1 MGFLWRMQSK
11 REKRSS
17 KEAVAPETTD
27 HEATNEEPV
36 TVQDEAQEEPTATAA
51 GIVPGEEEK
60 ELPKEEPKEE
70 PEQEAIAVPEQ
81 ELMQEP
87 EREATQEPE
96 HEPMQEAKQEAAMV
110 QAPEAPET
118 AGAAT
123 LATAAPVGAPV
134 SITEPT
140 EYEERPAM
148 MGRSHTTPRDAAAVG
163 AGPTPMHV
171 IRPITS
177 PRADSKLRNWFRDQ
191 LVRRS
196 SGPVRVYPHQPGPEF
211 NSESEVGFSG
221 GAALAAKPESQP
233 ESRPES
239 RGAALSSHPP
249 TGDDLDQ
256 GEPARN
262 GSLDVGKTNTFSDSS
277 VGSAEPA
284 TNGHA
289 KSKRERFKKTFLK
302 SVSRTDESKTNGS
315 GTTPETKVQ
324 GSDIRGLR
332 DSAIDQGLPVP
343 PVLGETASAGRES
356 RFSEDLS

>member
-1 MGFLWRMQSK
+1 MGFILRMQSK

-17 KEAVAPETTD
+17 KEAVAPESTD
-27 HEATNEEPV
+27 YEATNEEAV
-36 TVQDEAQEEPTATAA
+36 AAQDQTQEEVTATAA
-51 GIVPGEEEK
+51 GIVPGEEA
-60 ELPKEEPKEE
+60 KEEPKEE
-70 PEQEAIAVPEQ
+70 PEHEVLHEPEQ
-81 ELMQEP
+81 ELEQERMQEP
-87 EREATQEPE
+87 EPETMQEPE
-96 HEPMQEAKQEAAMV
+96 HEPMQETKSEAAMV

-123 LATAAPVGAPV
+123 LSTAAHIGAPV
-134 SITEPT
+134 TITEPT
-140 EYEERPAM
+140 GYDERPAM

-163 AGPTPMHV
+163 AGPAPMHV
-171 IRPITS
+171 IQPITS
-177 PRADSKLRNWFRDQ
+177 PRADSKLRHWFRDQ

-211 NSESEVGFSG
+211 KSESEIGFSG
-221 GAALAAKPESQP
+221 GAALAANP

-239 RGAALSSHPP
+239 RGAALSSHPF

-262 GSLDVGKTNTFSDSS
+262 GSLDVGKTKTFSDSS
-277 VGSAEPA
+277 AGSAEPA
-284 TNGHA
+284 TNGQA

-315 GTTPETKVQ
+315 GTVPETKVQ
-324 GSDIRGLR
+324 GTDVRGLR

-343 PVLGETASAGRES
+343 PILGETASAGRES